1 MTYATI
7 NGRSYYSYS
16 HHTSRERAEDALEHY
31 FATGEVCEAERP
43 EVVRTVVDW
52 AVMFPCD

>member
-1 MTYATI
+1 MLYATI

-16 HHTSRERAEDALEHY
+16 HHATRDRAESALDRY

-43 EVVRTVVDW
+43 AVYRIGSRW
-52 AVMFPCD
+52 CVMFPM